1 MRLRNV
7 ASLVALAFAG
17 TALAPLHAAELAA
30 LPGAQAAQ
38 APSPPAAQVPSDLP
52 RNARP
57 MHYTIG
63 ITPDAAA
70 LKFNGTAAV
79 EIEVLE
85 PSDAITLHAVEL
97 AFAKATLIPA
107 TGGKPLPLNIALDS
121 AKQTVRFS
129 AANPLKPG
137 RYRLETSYSGIIN
150 TQANGLFALDYQDA
164 EGKDKRALFTQ
175 FEAPDARRF
184 APMFDEPIYKATFDL
199 TATIPANQMAV
210 SNMPV
215 LSERDLGNGR
225 KKVTFSTSPKMSSYL
240 LFFALGDFERISKKL
255 DNGVE
260 VGIVA
265 PAGSGEQGRLA
276 LDEMA
281 PIIPYFSNYFGQ
293 PYPLPKLDN
302 VAGPGQSQF
311 FGAMEN
317 WGAIFTFQR
326 GLLNDPRITSPERRE
341 YIVATQNHEVAHQW
355 FGNLVTMA
363 WWDDLW
369 LNEGFA
375 SWMETKATDHFHPD
389 WYPLLGRVGG
399 REEAMAQDAFRT
411 THPIVQPIRTVEEIN
426 QAFDSITYNKGEAVI
441 SMLEAYAGETA
452 WRDGLRAYMAAH
464 KFGNTRSD
472 DLWNAVERA
481 GAPGLTAI
489 ARDFITQPG
498 IPLVSVGDA
507 KCEAGKTTA
516 TLTQAEF
523 TRDRVGQP
531 SQTRWRV
538 PLLVSAGG
546 APVRSILSNGSAT
559 VTVDGCGPLLVNT
572 GQLGYFRSLYTPAAV
587 TNLRKGMGDLK
598 PIDQLGLVRDQ
609 LELSEAGYQ
618 PMAPALD
625 LLTAVSG
632 DANPVVAKE
641 LLRQYG
647 AIYSLLGNDTAAKQ
661 KLLQLAVA
669 RYKPRLDQLGLEP
682 RDGESLSDS
691 RLRAQLIDTFGRMGE
706 PSVAASARERF
717 ARLANDPRSMD
728 GPLKTAWL
736 NIVARNA
743 SPAEWDQL
751 AALAK
756 AATSPVEKA
765 DYFSL
770 LGASLNK
777 TLAQQALDLSLT
789 DAPGK
794 TNSSAIM
801 TRVAGLHPELAFD
814 FVLANRAKV
823 ETLIDASGRG
833 RFYQRITQS
842 GDTQVMA
849 DKVSAFAETLD
860 ADVRKPLDAAL
871 AAIRDRLATTPR
883 IAKETALWLKKAK

>member
-498 IPLVSVGDA
+498 IPLVTVGEA
-507 KCEAGKTTA
+507 KCVAGKTIA
-516 TLTQAEF
+516 TLSQGEF

-546 APVRSILSNGSAT
+546 APVRSILSNGTAT

-587 TNLRKGMGDLK
+587 ANLRKGMRDLQ

>member
-1 MRLRNV
+1 MRLRSV
-7 ASLVALAFAG
+7 ASLVALALAG
-17 TALAPLHAAELAA
+17 TAASTAIAPLHAAEPAA
-30 LPGAQAAQ
+30 MAS
-38 APSPPAAQVPSDLP
+38 APSTPATEVPSDLP

-57 MHYTIG
+57 LHYKINV
-63 ITPDAAA
+63 TPDAAA
-70 LKFNGTAAV
+70 LKFAGSAAID
-79 EIEVLE
+79 IEVLE
-85 PSDAITLHAVEL
+85 PSEAITLHAVEL
-97 AFAKATLIPA
+97 TFTKAALIPA
-107 TGGKPLPLNIALDS
+107 TGGKPLPLNIALDPT
-121 AKQTVRFS
+121 KQTVQFS
-129 AANPLKPG
+129 AATPLKPG
-137 RYRLETSYSGIIN
+137 RYRLETSYSGVIN
-150 TQANGLFALDYQDA
+150 TQVNGLFALDYQDA
-164 EGKDKRALFTQ
+164 DGKDKRALFTQ

-199 TATIPANQMAV
+199 SANIPASQMAV

-225 KKVTFSTSPKMSSYL
+225 KKVIFSTSPKMSSYL
-240 LFFALGDFERISKKL
+240 LFFALGDFERLSKKL
-255 DNGVE
+255 DSGVE
-260 VGIVA
+260 IGIVA

-276 LDEMA
+276 LEEMA
-281 PIIPYFSNYFGQ
+281 PVIPYFSHYFGQ

-326 GLLNDPRITSPERRE
+326 GLLNDPRITSPERQE

-375 SWMETKATDHFHPD
+375 SWMETKATDYFHPD

-441 SMLEAYAGETA
+441 SMLEAYAGETV

-481 GAPGLTAI
+481 GAPGLAAI

-498 IPLVSVGDA
+498 IPLVTVGET
-507 KCEAGKTTA
+507 KCEAGQTIA
-516 TLTQAEF
+516 TLTQSEF

-531 SQTRWRV
+531 SQMQWRV

-546 APVRSILSNGSAT
+546 LPVRSILTNGSAT
-559 VTVDGCGPLLVNT
+559 VTVDGCGPLLVNS
-572 GQLGYFRSLYTPAAV
+572 GQLGYFRSLYTPAAI
-587 TNLRKGMGDLK
+587 TNLRNGMRDLQ
-598 PIDQLGLVRDQ
+598 PIDQLGLIRDQ

-641 LLRQYG
+641 LLRQYLSVY
-647 AIYSLLGNDTAAKQ
+647 AALGSDMAAKQ
-661 KLLQLAVA
+661 KLLKLAVT
-669 RYKPRLDQLGLEP
+669 RYKSRLDQLGLEP
-682 RDGESLSDS
+682 REGESLSDS

-706 PSVAASARERF
+706 PTIAASARERF
-717 ARLANDPRSMD
+717 AKLASDPRAMD

-743 SPAEWDQL
+743 SPAEWEQL

-756 AATSPVEKA
+756 ASTSPVEKA

-770 LGASLNK
+770 LGASTDK

-833 RFYQRITQS
+833 RFYQRITQNGES
-842 GDTQVMA
+842 QAMA
-849 DKVSAFAETLD
+849 DKVAAFAETLD

-871 AAIRDRLATTPR
+871 AAIRDRLANTPR
-883 IAKETALWLKKAK
+883 IAKETAAWLKKAK

>member
-1 MRLRNV
+1 MHLR
-7 ASLVALAFAG
+7 SLLPLAALALAG
-17 TALAPLHAAELAA
+17 TAITPLHAAPVA
-30 LPGAQAAQ
+30 
-38 APSPPAAQVPSDLP
+38 PAASVAPAIPSAPHVPSDLP

-57 MHYTIG
+57 LHYAIS

-70 LKFNGTAAV
+70 LTFAGTVAIDLVVTEAS
-79 EIEVLE
+79 E
-85 PSDAITLHAVEL
+85 AITLHAVDL
-97 AFAKATLIPA
+97 VIADATLTPA
-107 TGGKPLPLNIALDS
+107 AGGKAMPLAVTLDNASQTARFAPKAPLV
-121 AKQTVRFS
+121 Q
-129 AANPLKPG
+129 G
-137 RYRLETSYSGIIN
+137 QYRLQARYTGLIN

-184 APMFDEPIYKATFDL
+184 APMFDEPIHKATFDL
-199 TATIPANQMAV
+199 SATIPTAHMAI

-215 LSERDLGNGR
+215 TAEKDLGGGR
-225 KKVTFSTSPKMSSYL
+225 RHVTFGTSPKMSSYL
-240 LFFALGDFERISKKL
+240 LFFALGDFERLAKKL

-260 VGIVA
+260 IGIVA
-265 PAGSGEQGRLA
+265 PTGSGEQGRLA
-276 LDEMA
+276 LEEMA
-281 PIIPYFSNYFGQ
+281 PTIPWFSDYFGQ

-389 WYPLLGRVGG
+389 WHALLGRVGG

-411 THPIVQPIRTVEEIN
+411 THPVVQPIRTVEEIN
-426 QAFDSITYNKGEAVI
+426 QAFDDITYDKGEAVI
-441 SMLEAYAGETA
+441 SMLEAYAGETV

-464 KFGNTRSD
+464 KFANTRSE
-472 DLWNAVERA
+472 DLWNAVEQA
-481 GAPGLTAI
+481 GAPGLSAI
-489 ARDFITQPG
+489 AKDFTTQPG
-498 IPLVSVGDA
+498 IPLVSVSGGQ
-507 KCEAGKTTA
+507 CEAGKTTI
-516 TLTQAEF
+516 TVTQGEF

-531 SQTRWRV
+531 STMTWKV

-546 APVRSILSNGSAT
+546 ATQRSILSGKASLS
-559 VTVDGCGPLLVNT
+559 VDGCGPVLVNS
-572 GQLGYFRSLYTPAAV
+572 GQLGYFRSLYSPALVASLK
-587 TNLRKGMGDLK
+587 TGMAGLK

-609 LELSEAGYQ
+609 IALSEAGYQ
-618 PMAPALD
+618 QMAPALD
-625 LLTAVSG
+625 LLAAVPG
-632 DANPVVAKE
+632 NGNPVVAKE
-641 LLRQYG
+641 LVREWAALH
-647 AIYSLLGNDTAAKQ
+647 AILGHDKQ
-661 KLLQLAVA
+661 GQAKLLRLATA
-669 RYKPRLDQLGLEP
+669 RFKPRLDALGLEP

-691 RLRAQLIDTFGRMGE
+691 RLRAQLIDSLGRMGE
-706 PSVAASARERF
+706 PSLVASAQRRY
-717 ARLANDPRSMD
+717 AALASDPRAMD
-728 GPLKTAWL
+728 GPFKTTWL

-743 SPAEWDQL
+743 TPADWQQL
-751 AALAK
+751 ARLA
-756 AATSPVEKA
+756 AATTSPVEKA
-765 DYFSL
+765 EYYTL
-770 LGASLNK
+770 LGA
-777 TLAQQALDLSLT
+777 TRDRQLARKALELSLT

-794 TNSSAIM
+794 TNSAAIM
-801 TRVAGLHPELAFD
+801 TRVAALHPELAFD

-842 GDTQVMA
+842 GDSATMIA
-849 DKVSAFAETLD
+849 KVTAFAETLD
-860 ADVRKPLDAAL
+860 ADMRKPLDAAL
-871 AAIRDRLATTPR
+871 AAIRDQVANGPR
-883 IAKETALWLKKAK
+883 ITRELAAWVRKAK

>member
-1 MRLRNV
+1 MRLRSV
-7 ASLVALAFAG
+7 ASLVALALSG
-17 TALAPLHAAELAA
+17 TAIAPLYAAEPAA
-30 LPGAQAAQ
+30 
-38 APSPPAAQVPSDLP
+38 APSTTVTPPAAQVPSDLP

-57 MHYTIG
+57 LHYTISV
-63 ITPDAAA
+63 TPDATA
-70 LKFNGTAAV
+70 LKFSGSSSV
-79 EIEVLE
+79 DIEVLE

-97 AFAKATLIPA
+97 AFAKASLIPA

-137 RYRLETSYSGIIN
+137 RYRLETSYSGVIN
-150 TQANGLFALDYQDA
+150 TQANGLFALDYQDSD
-164 EGKDKRALFTQ
+164 GKDKRALFTQ

-199 TATIPANQMAV
+199 SANIPTGQMAV

-240 LFFALGDFERISKKL
+240 LFFALGDFERLSKKL

-276 LDEMA
+276 LEEMA
-281 PIIPYFSNYFGQ
+281 PVIPYFSNYFGQ

-326 GLLNDPRITSPERRE
+326 GLLNDPRNTSPERQE
-341 YIVATQNHEVAHQW
+341 YIVSTQNHEVAHQW

-375 SWMETKATDHFHPD
+375 SWMETKTTDHFHPD

-441 SMLEAYAGETA
+441 SMLEAYAGETV

-498 IPLVSVGDA
+498 IPLVTVGEA
-507 KCEAGKTTA
+507 KCEAGKTIA
-516 TLTQAEF
+516 TLSQGEF

-587 TNLRKGMGDLK
+587 ANLRKGMRDLQ

-647 AIYSLLGNDTAAKQ
+647 AVFSMLGNDTTAKQ
-661 KLLQLAVA
+661 KLLQLVVA

-682 RDGESLSDS
+682 REGETLSDS

-706 PSVAASARERF
+706 PTVAASARERF
-717 ARLANDPRSMD
+717 ARLASDPRAMD
-728 GPLKTAWL
+728 GPLKSAWL

-743 SPAEWDQL
+743 SAAEWQQL
-751 AALAK
+751 ATLAK
-756 AATSPVEKA
+756 ATTAPVEKA

-770 LGASLNK
+770 LGASLDK

-794 TNSSAIM
+794 TNSAAIM
-801 TRVAGLHPELAFD
+801 TRVATMHPELAFD

-833 RFYQRITQS
+833 RFYQRITQN

-871 AAIRDRLATTPR
+871 AAVRDRVATTPR
-883 IAKETALWLKKAK
+883 IAKETAAWLKKAK